1 MKLFK
6 YLFNKIHKN
15 IILMIYLNIYLVKR
29 LFMIMNKMVIFLF
42 MFHLNLQTRKVLN
55 NVFLLIHKTHNL
67 ILLKNYLMKKY
78 KIYKPIVF

>member
-6 YLFNKIHKN
+6 FLFNKTHKN
-15 IILMIYLNIYLVKR
+15 IILMIYLNIYLVKH

-67 ILLKNYLMKKY
+67 TLLKNYLMKK
-78 KIYKPIVF
+78 

>member
-6 YLFNKIHKN
+6 FLFNKTHKN
-15 IILMIYLNIYLVKR
+15 ILLMIYLNIYLVKR
-29 LFMIMNKMVIFLF
+29 LFMIMNKMVIFHF
-42 MFHLNLQTRKVLN
+42 MFHLNIQIQKVIN

-78 KIYKPIVF
+78 KI